1 MTRSLSNLY
10 KQYFVQN
17 QPNNARVIDPN
28 ALLELRAAKELERQ
42 REEAKRQAMLAQ
54 SFEAGIIRTD
64 TEYIE
69 EIVEEEPVDPVE
81 TAREEAERILSEAN
95 MKAEQI
101 AREAQMDAEALREE
115 YKAQGYAEGASV
127 KEQELQ
133 ELQERLETDFAL
145 KNQML
150 ESEYIRKR
158 DNMEAELVDVILEV
172 FNKVFHI
179 QFDSKKHILMHLIND
194 AILNIEGDRNFRI
207 KVADSNVLFLENHR
221 EDILERVGHG
231 IDLEFIADSTM
242 DGNECLIETDSGIFD
257 CSLETQLE
265 NLIKDIKSL
274 CS

>member
-1 MTRSLSNLY
+1 MSNLY

-17 QPNNARVIDPN
+17 HPDNARVIDPD
-28 ALLELRAAKELERQ
+28 ALLELRAAKLLERQ
-42 REEAKRQAMLAQ
+42 REEAKRQAQLAQ

-69 EIVEEEPVDPVE
+69 EIVEEEPIDPVE
-81 TAREEAERILSEAN
+81 AAKEEAERILSEAN
-95 MKAEQI
+95 TKANQI
-101 AREAQMDAEALREE
+101 TKKAQMDAEALCEE
-115 YKAQGYAEGASV
+115 SKAQGYAEGASK
-127 KEQELQ
+127 KERELQ

-179 QFDSKKHILMHLIND
+179 QFDSKKHILMHLINN

-221 EDILERVGHG
+221 DDILERVGHG